1 MTPEQLLSMD
11 VFSKEDV
18 VKLHD
23 AMEQEG
29 AWAWNAQLPESRED
43 YLDDLGYTVDEVD
56 SIKALYGMV
65 GTYHGATIVRSDYFE
80 TYACQQAVELG
91 FVSENSPVYN
101 HVDWEAYAVTVGQDF
116 DEVDTPEGNFQVR
129 LH

>member
-29 AWAWNAQLPESRED
+29 AWEWNERSPETRED

-56 SIKALYGMV
+56 SIKALYDEV
-65 GTYHGATIVRSDYFE
+65 KHYHGATIVASDHFE
-80 TYACQQAVELG
+80 DYACQQAVEFG
-91 FVSENSPVYN
+91 FVKEDSPVYD
-101 HVDWEAYAVTVGQDF
+101 HVDWETYAASVGSDYH
-116 DEVDTPEGNFQVR
+116 ELDTPEGNFQIRVY
-129 LH
+129 